1 MFACMETCFGLG
13 LIVGPSVGGA
23 LYQAGGYLVPF
34 VTMGACLILAACFTA
49 FVLPAHYNE
58 RYSNHPITGQVQFP
72 KENMCPVTKWS
83 GF

>member
-34 VTMGACLILAACFTA
+34 VTMGTCLIMASCMTFC
-49 FVLPAHYNE
+49 VLPAHYNQ
-58 RYSNHPITGQVQFP
+58 RQG
-72 KENMCPVTKWS
+72 
-83 GF
+83 